1 MIPKIVLLFQTKK
14 NKIMIP
20 ITSLIPFPKAYQ
32 HGLPET
38 TSLYFLLNMSTS
50 DSFFH
55 PLLLSEI
62 SLIIIVEIQNWL
74 VLFKNKSL
82 NLSDHVL
89 IVCLMCIIIME
100 LNYLQDHELG

>member
-1 MIPKIVLLFQTKK
+1 
-14 NKIMIP
+14 MIP